1 MTGYFILLFY
11 PSPLYGSKGRY
22 SLLVDAQKSSLA
34 GKSIVSK
41 EEKSSAKV
49 KELEKPLKNVS
60 LQTLTIPMAHI
71 LPKTNKSLILFI
83 IKFMSAFRFK
93 IVQDKYL

>member
-22 SLLVDAQKSSLA
+22 SLPADAEKSSLA

-41 EEKSSAKV
+41 EENSSAKS
-49 KELEKPLKNVS
+49 KNLKILKNAS
-60 LQTLTIPMAHI
+60 LQALTIPMAHI
-71 LPKTNKSLILFI
+71 LPKTNKNLISFI
-83 IKFMSAFRFK
+83 NEFMSAFRFK
-93 IVQDKYL
+93 TVQDKYL